1 MIQKTSPF
9 KVIIIPGNGGATPE
23 DNWVPYLQRE
33 FEAAGITVV
42 NRQFPDPGLAR
53 ATYWLPFIESLG
65 ADEHT
70 ILVGH
75 SSGAIAAMR
84 FAETHKI
91 LGSILVGAY
100 HTDLGIEAE
109 RLSGYFDLPWNWPM
123 IKRNQPWLV
132 VFASIDD
139 PYISIK
145 EPRFLARQLAAEYH
159 EYLDEGH
166 FVGDKQKTAFPELV
180 AVIKEKIA
188 VR

>member
-23 DNWVPYLQRE
+23 DNWFPFLQRE
-33 FEAAGITVV
+33 LEAAGITVV
-42 NRQFPDPGLAR
+42 NRQFPDPALAR

-91 LGSILVGAY
+91 LGSILGAPFSY
-100 HTDLGIEAE
+100 TDEGPPEKIIPSI
-109 RLSGYFDLPWNWPM
+109 RLSFF
-123 IKRNQPWLV
+123 
-132 VFASIDD
+132 VFLS
-139 PYISIK
+139 
-145 EPRFLARQLAAEYH
+145 F
-159 EYLDEGH
+159 
-166 FVGDKQKTAFPELV
+166 
-180 AVIKEKIA
+180 
-188 VR
+188 